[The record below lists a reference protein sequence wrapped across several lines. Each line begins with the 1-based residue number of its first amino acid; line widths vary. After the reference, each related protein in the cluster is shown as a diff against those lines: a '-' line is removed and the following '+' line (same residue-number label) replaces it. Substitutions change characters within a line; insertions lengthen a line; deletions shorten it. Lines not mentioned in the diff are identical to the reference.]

1 MNFPLPILTF
11 SSSYY
16 AGCATT
22 IKGYMSVRKLKLAK
36 RKRLVRQILI
46 FLSLVISGFCL
57 AIALGGIARQ
67 PAAQTLQA
75 KNSAPQISP
84 ATKTAPKAAS
94 TPIPT
99 PQTPIADAQSEVP
112 AEEQPV
118 KTFSPPTQYQG
129 KLVKQVKLSNKE
141 KVVALTF
148 DDGPWPNYT
157 SQVLEILKKN
167 DIKATF
173 FWIGRMLKQH
183 PEIAKQVV
191 AEGHVVANHTW
202 SHSYRWMNKATA
214 AREIDD
220 TADLI
225 YKTTGVKSLYF
236 RPPGGI
242 LTNGVADYAKKK
254 NYAVI
259 MWSNDSIDYRRSP
272 AKRLVNNVMRRINPT
287 EIVLMHDG
295 GGNRSE
301 TVKALPEIISRFKKL
316 GYKFV
321 TIPELLEMELKEK
334 EAASKS
340 KKKAV
345 NTEEKDSKSSP
356 VNREEQGVKSDGK
369 DSNSSPVNQEE
380 QGVKSDGKDSNSSPI
395 NSVEQ
400 GVKSNQKDSNPSY
413 IAPEPEALP
422 AEGIQEIP
430 DSQSPLPSPHSS
442 TEQY

>member
-1 MNFPLPILTF
+1 
-11 SSSYY
+11 
-16 AGCATT
+16 
-22 IKGYMSVRKLKLAK
+22 MSVRKVKAKLAK
-36 RKRLVRQILI
+36 RRKLLVRRILI
-46 FLSLVISGFCL
+46 FLSLVISGCCL
-57 AIALGGIARQ
+57 AIALTGITHQ
-67 PAAQTLQA
+67 PAAQTLQVQNT
-75 KNSAPQISP
+75 KSQVSP
-84 ATKTAPKAAS
+84 DTKTEPKAAY

-99 PQTPIADAQSEVP
+99 PQTPIDDATSEVP

-118 KTFSPPTQYQG
+118 KTFSPPTEYQG
-129 KLVKQVKLSNKE
+129 KILKNVKLSNKE

-191 AEGHVVANHTW
+191 AQGHVVANHTW
-202 SHSYRWMNKATA
+202 SHSYRWMNKAA
-214 AREIDD
+214 AALEIED

-259 MWSNDSIDYRRSP
+259 MWSNDSIDYRP
-272 AKRLVNNVMRRINPT
+272 YTAKRLVNNVMRKIKPT
-287 EIVLMHDG
+287 EILLMHDG
-295 GGNRSE
+295 GGNRSA

-321 TIPELLEMELKEK
+321 TVPELLEMELKQK
-334 EAASKS
+334 EAASK
-340 KKKAV
+340 KV
-345 NTEEKDSKSSP
+345 NSEEEGVKGEEKDANSSP
-356 VNREEQGVKSDGK
+356 LNSEEQGVKNEEK
-369 DSNSSPVNQEE
+369 DT
-380 QGVKSDGKDSNSSPI
+380 
-395 NSVEQ
+395 
-400 GVKSNQKDSNPSY
+400 NPSS
-413 IAPEPEALP
+413 IAPESEASP
-422 AEGIQEIP
+422 RDGMQEFP

>member
-1 MNFPLPILTF
+1 
-11 SSSYY
+11 
-16 AGCATT
+16 
-22 IKGYMSVRKLKLAK
+22 MSVRTVKLAK
-36 RKRLVRQILI
+36 HNRFKRNRLVRRILI
-46 FLSLVISGFCL
+46 LLSLVISGCCL
-57 AIALGGIARQ
+57 AIALTGITHQ
-67 PAAQTLQA
+67 PAAQTLQVQNT
-75 KNSAPQISP
+75 KSQVSP
-84 ATKTAPKAAS
+84 DTKTEQKAAS
-94 TPIPT
+94 TPIAT
-99 PQTPIADAQSEVP
+99 SQTPIADAQSEVP
-112 AEEQPV
+112 AEEQTV

-129 KLVKQVKLSNKE
+129 KLVKNVKLSTKD

-191 AEGHVVANHTW
+191 AQGHVVANHTW
-202 SHSYRWMNKATA
+202 SHSYRWMNKAAA

-225 YKTTGVKSLYF
+225 YQTTGVKSLYF

-254 NYAVI
+254 NYAII
-259 MWSNDSIDYRRSP
+259 MWSNDSIDYRRSA

-321 TIPELLEMELKEK
+321 TIPELLEMQQKQQKAKSSSQEK
-334 EAASKS
+334 E
-340 KKKAV
+340 V
-345 NTEEKDSKSSP
+345 NSEEKDP
-356 VNREEQGVKSDGK
+356 N
-369 DSNSSPVNQEE
+369 P
-380 QGVKSDGKDSNSSPI
+380 SPI

-400 GVKSNQKDSNPSY
+400 GVKSEEKDANSSPVNSEEQGVKSDEKDSNPSS
-413 IAPEPEALP
+413 IAPEPEASP
-422 AEGIQEIP
+422 AQGIQEIP

>member
-1 MNFPLPILTF
+1 
-11 SSSYY
+11 
-16 AGCATT
+16 
-22 IKGYMSVRKLKLAK
+22 
-36 RKRLVRQILI
+36 
-46 FLSLVISGFCL
+46 
-57 AIALGGIARQ
+57 
-67 PAAQTLQA
+67 
-75 KNSAPQISP
+75 
-84 ATKTAPKAAS
+84 
-94 TPIPT
+94 
-99 PQTPIADAQSEVP
+99 
-112 AEEQPV
+112 
-118 KTFSPPTQYQG
+118 
-129 KLVKQVKLSNKE
+129 
-141 KVVALTF
+141 
-148 DDGPWPNYT
+148 
-157 SQVLEILKKN
+157 
-167 DIKATF
+167 
-173 FWIGRMLKQH
+173 
-183 PEIAKQVV
+183 
-191 AEGHVVANHTW
+191 
-202 SHSYRWMNKATA
+202 MNKATA